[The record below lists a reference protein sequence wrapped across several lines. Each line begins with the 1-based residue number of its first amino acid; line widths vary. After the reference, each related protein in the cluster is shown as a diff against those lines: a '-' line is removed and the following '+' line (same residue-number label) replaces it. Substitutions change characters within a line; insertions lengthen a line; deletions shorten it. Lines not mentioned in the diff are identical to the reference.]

1 MYRYDEFDERFVNER
16 VAQFRRQVK
25 RRIEG
30 ELTEDQFRP
39 LRLMNGLYLQLHAYM
54 LRINVPYGTLSSKQ
68 MRKFAY
74 IARTYDKNFGHF
86 TTRQNIQYNWIKLE
100 DTPDILQHLADVE
113 VTGIQSSGNCVR
125 NITSDQYAG
134 RAKDELADPR
144 VYCELL
150 RQYSFLHPEFSYL
163 PRKFKIAVTGSPND
177 RAAVAVHDI
186 GLRMHK
192 NEQGEIGFEVLVGG
206 GLGRT
211 PYIGHTIRKWL
222 APEHLLSYVE
232 SILRVYNMQGRRDN
246 IHKARI
252 KIIVNQMGI
261 DKYRELVDKE
271 WELTKDGAL
280 KVPDEEVARI
290 NAYFAPPQY
299 EQLDGPDRSAR
310 QAARRRPRVRA
321 LDARQRRRAQ
331 GAGLRDRQPVAEG
344 ARQGARRHHGRQ
356 DGRRRRSRRPLQPRR
371 DPREPPAESRA
382 RRRQAVR
389 AATSCGTSSTALELA
404 TPNLGLLSDI
414 ICCPGLDYCALA
426 NARSIPIAQDISRA
440 FTDLD
445 ELQKIGQFTINISGC
460 MNACGHHHVGHIGI
474 LGVDKRGQEFFQLTL
489 GGSSDQHASL
499 GDRLGPGLPQAEVPA
514 AIRKIV
520 DAYLVIRQQNERFLD
535 TYRRVGIEPFKSCRL
550 RRRKPGGL
558 MALIKNGEL
567 VTSSFVDASAAE
579 AIPPAGPV
587 IVSLQQWK
595 AHRDDLL
602 ARGTPLGIRL
612 HSDQS
617 PELIAADV
625 PHFALVALEFPKFR
639 DGRAYSYA
647 RLLRERYGFKG
658 ELRAVGEVLLE
669 QLFFMLR
676 TGFDAFELQS
686 ADPLERLPHGARGFL
701 GVVSA
706 DGGRPADG
714 DAATPHEALDRANPC
729 PSSSHKLVTSGF
741 IE

>member
-1 MYRYDEFDERFVNER
+1 MYRYDEFDARFVNER

-25 RRIEG
+25 RRIGG

-54 LRINVPYGTLSSKQ
+54 LRINVPYGTLASKQ

-100 DTPDILQHLADVE
+100 QVPDILQHLADVE

-211 PYIGHTIRKWL
+211 PYIGQTIRKWL

-232 SILRVYNMQGRRDN
+232 SILRIYNMQGRRDN

-261 DKYRELVDKE
+261 DKYRELVEQD
-271 WELTKDGAL
+271 WEFTKNGAL
-280 KVPDEEVARI
+280 QVPADEVARI

-299 EQLDGPDRSAR
+299 ERLEDQTAAIAKLRAGDRAFDRWVRGNVVEHKVPGYAIVNISLKAPGKVPGDITADKMDAVADLADRYSMGEIRVTHR
-310 QAARRRPRVRA
+310 QNLV
-321 LDARQRRRAQ
+321 LVDVKQ
-331 GAGLRDRQPVAEG
+331 AELYELWQKLG
-344 ARQGARRHHGRQ
+344 
-356 DGRRRRSRRPLQPRR
+356 
-371 DPREPPAESRA
+371 
-382 RRRQAVR
+382 
-389 AATSCGTSSTALELA
+389 ALELA

-414 ICCPGLDYCALA
+414 ICCPGLDFCALA

-474 LGVDKRGQEFFQLTL
+474 LGVDKRGEEFFQLTL

-499 GDRLGPGLPQAEVPA
+499 GDRLGPGLPQAEVPT

-520 DAYLVIRQQNERFLD
+520 DTYLVIREQNERFLD
-535 TYRRVGIEPFKSCRL
+535 TYRRVGLEPFKN
-550 RRRKPGGL
+550 
-558 MALIKNGEL
+558 AVYGEE
-567 VTSSFVDASAAE
+567 SQAA
-579 AIPPAGPV
+579 
-587 IVSLQQWK
+587 
-595 AHRDDLL
+595 
-602 ARGTPLGIRL
+602 
-612 HSDQS
+612 
-617 PELIAADV
+617 
-625 PHFALVALEFPKFR
+625 
-639 DGRAYSYA
+639 
-647 RLLRERYGFKG
+647 
-658 ELRAVGEVLLE
+658 
-669 QLFFMLR
+669 
-676 TGFDAFELQS
+676 
-686 ADPLERLPHGARGFL
+686 
-701 GVVSA
+701 
-706 DGGRPADG
+706 
-714 DAATPHEALDRANPC
+714 
-729 PSSSHKLVTSGF
+729 
-741 IE
+741 

>member
-1 MYRYDEFDERFVNER
+1 MYRYDEFDERFVHER

-74 IARTYDKNFGHF
+74 IARHYDKNFGHF

-100 DTPDILQHLADVE
+100 ETPDILQHLADVE

-125 NITSDQYAG
+125 NITADQYAG

-186 GLRMHK
+186 GMRMHK
-192 NEQGEIGFEVLVGG
+192 NEQGELGFEVLVGG

-211 PYIGHTIRKWL
+211 PYIGQTIRKWL

-232 SILRVYNMQGRRDN
+232 AILRVYNMQGRRDN

-280 KVPDEEVARI
+280 RVPDEEVARI
-290 NAYFAPPQY
+290 NAYFAPPKY
-299 EQLDGPDRSAR
+299 ETLADETASLAKLRTGDKVFDRWMRGNVIEHKVSGYAIVNVSLKATGKAPGDITADQMDAVADLADRYSMGEIRVSHR
-310 QAARRRPRVRA
+310 QNLVLVDVKQTEIHELYRA
-321 LDARQRRRAQ
+321 L
-331 GAGLRDRQPVAEG
+331 V
-344 ARQGARRHHGRQ
+344 
-356 DGRRRRSRRPLQPRR
+356 
-371 DPREPPAESRA
+371 
-382 RRRQAVR
+382 
-389 AATSCGTSSTALELA
+389 ALELA
-404 TPNLGLLSDI
+404 TPNLGLLTDI
-414 ICCPGLDYCALA
+414 ICCPGLDFCALA

-474 LGVDKRGQEFFQLTL
+474 LGVDKRNEEFFQLTL

-499 GDRLGPGLPQAEVPA
+499 GDRLGPGLPQAEVPT

-520 DAYLVIRQQNERFLD
+520 DKYLVVREHGERFLD
-535 TYRRVGIEPFKSCRL
+535 TYRRVGIEPFKSAVY
-550 RRRKPGGL
+550 GV
-558 MALIKNGEL
+558 E
-567 VTSSFVDASAAE
+567 SQAA
-579 AIPPAGPV
+579 
-587 IVSLQQWK
+587 
-595 AHRDDLL
+595 
-602 ARGTPLGIRL
+602 
-612 HSDQS
+612 
-617 PELIAADV
+617 
-625 PHFALVALEFPKFR
+625 
-639 DGRAYSYA
+639 
-647 RLLRERYGFKG
+647 
-658 ELRAVGEVLLE
+658 
-669 QLFFMLR
+669 
-676 TGFDAFELQS
+676 
-686 ADPLERLPHGARGFL
+686 
-701 GVVSA
+701 
-706 DGGRPADG
+706 
-714 DAATPHEALDRANPC
+714 
-729 PSSSHKLVTSGF
+729 
-741 IE
+741 

>member
-25 RRIEG
+25 RRLAG

-74 IARTYDKNFGHF
+74 IARHYDKNFGHF

-100 DTPDILQHLADVE
+100 QVPDILQHLADVE

-125 NITSDQYAG
+125 NITADQYAG

-186 GLRMHK
+186 GMRMHK

-211 PYIGHTIRKWL
+211 PYIGQTIRKWL

-232 SILRVYNMQGRRDN
+232 AILRVYNMHGRRDN

-261 DKYRELVDKE
+261 DKYRELTDKE
-271 WELTKDGAL
+271 WELTKNGAL
-280 KVPDEEVARI
+280 KVPADEIARI
-290 NAYFAPPQY
+290 NAYFAPPAY
-299 EQLDGPDRSAR
+299 ERLVDAGAEVARLRGADREFDRWVRGNVVEHKVPGYAIVSVSLKATGKAPGDITADQMDAVADLADRYSLGEIRVSHR
-310 QAARRRPRVRA
+310 QNLV
-321 LDARQRRRAQ
+321 LVDVKQ
-331 GAGLRDRQPVAEG
+331 AELYELWHKLVELG
-344 ARQGARRHHGRQ
+344 
-356 DGRRRRSRRPLQPRR
+356 
-371 DPREPPAESRA
+371 
-382 RRRQAVR
+382 
-389 AATSCGTSSTALELA
+389 LA
-404 TPNLGLLSDI
+404 TPNLGLLTDI
-414 ICCPGLDYCALA
+414 ICCPGLDFCALA

-474 LGVDKRGQEFFQLTL
+474 LGVDKRNEEFFQLTL
-489 GGSSDQHASL
+489 GGSSDQRASL
-499 GDRLGPGLPQAEVPA
+499 GDRLGPGLPQAEVPT

-520 DAYLVIRQQNERFLD
+520 DKYLVERQHGERFLD
-535 TYRRVGIEPFKSCRL
+535 TYRRVGIEPFKS
-550 RRRKPGGL
+550 
-558 MALIKNGEL
+558 AVYGEE
-567 VTSSFVDASAAE
+567 SQAA
-579 AIPPAGPV
+579 
-587 IVSLQQWK
+587 
-595 AHRDDLL
+595 
-602 ARGTPLGIRL
+602 
-612 HSDQS
+612 
-617 PELIAADV
+617 
-625 PHFALVALEFPKFR
+625 
-639 DGRAYSYA
+639 
-647 RLLRERYGFKG
+647 
-658 ELRAVGEVLLE
+658 
-669 QLFFMLR
+669 
-676 TGFDAFELQS
+676 
-686 ADPLERLPHGARGFL
+686 
-701 GVVSA
+701 
-706 DGGRPADG
+706 
-714 DAATPHEALDRANPC
+714 
-729 PSSSHKLVTSGF
+729 
-741 IE
+741 

>member
-1 MYRYDEFDERFVNER
+1 MYRYDEFDSRFVNER

-25 RRIEG
+25 RRLGG

-54 LRINVPYGTLSSKQ
+54 LRVNVPYGTLSSKQ

-100 DTPDILQHLADVE
+100 ETPDILQHLADVE

-125 NITSDQYAG
+125 NITADQYAG
-134 RAKDELADPR
+134 RARDELADPR

-211 PYIGHTIRKWL
+211 PYIGQTIRKWL

-232 SILRVYNMQGRRDN
+232 SILRIYNMQGRRDN

-261 DKYRELVDKE
+261 DKYRELVDKD
-271 WELTKDGAL
+271 WEFTKNGVL
-280 KVPDEEVARI
+280 KVPDDELARI
-290 NAYFAPPQY
+290 DAYFAPPQY
-299 EQLDGPDRSAR
+299 EKLADQTDALAKIRSGDRAFDRWVRGNVIEHKVPGYAIVNVSLKAPGKVPGDITAEKMDAVADLADRYSLGEIRVSHR
-310 QAARRRPRVRA
+310 QNLV
-321 LDARQRRRAQ
+321 LVDVKQSE
-331 GAGLRDRQPVAEG
+331 LYELW
-344 ARQGARRHHGRQ
+344 HK
-356 DGRRRRSRRPLQPRR
+356 LT
-371 DPREPPAESRA
+371 E
-382 RRRQAVR
+382 
-389 AATSCGTSSTALELA
+389 LELA

-414 ICCPGLDYCALA
+414 ICCPGLDFCALA
-426 NARSIPIAQDISRA
+426 NARSIPIAQDISHA

-474 LGVDKRGQEFFQLTL
+474 LGVDKRGEEFFQLTL

-535 TYRRVGIEPFKSCRL
+535 TYRRVGIEPFK
-550 RRRKPGGL
+550 
-558 MALIKNGEL
+558 AAVYGEE
-567 VTSSFVDASAAE
+567 SRAA
-579 AIPPAGPV
+579 
-587 IVSLQQWK
+587 
-595 AHRDDLL
+595 
-602 ARGTPLGIRL
+602 
-612 HSDQS
+612 
-617 PELIAADV
+617 
-625 PHFALVALEFPKFR
+625 
-639 DGRAYSYA
+639 
-647 RLLRERYGFKG
+647 
-658 ELRAVGEVLLE
+658 
-669 QLFFMLR
+669 
-676 TGFDAFELQS
+676 
-686 ADPLERLPHGARGFL
+686 
-701 GVVSA
+701 
-706 DGGRPADG
+706 
-714 DAATPHEALDRANPC
+714 
-729 PSSSHKLVTSGF
+729 
-741 IE
+741 